1 MSYGIKKSKY
11 AKSSEETLRFSYM
24 YLNDEAMERGW
35 DSFEQAPQKEKDKII
50 KKVAKKYA
58 YSFHRVRD

>member
-11 AKSSEETLRFSYM
+11 AKSSEDTLRFSYM
-24 YLNDEAMERGW
+24 YLNDEARERGW
-35 DSFEQAPQKEKDKII
+35 DSFEQAPEKEKKKII
-50 KKVAKKYA
+50 KKVANKYA